1 MGNMVL
7 LCYVCLDHKPVPLS
21 LFMTHPLVFKM
32 KTTTS
37 AINETGTSYPS
48 RAQQKQEL
56 LALPWHLTS
65 AQNFSEIS
73 ADQFI
78 VFSSVLWTIV
88 CFVIILFC
96 PLYPLYFDLQL
107 LLTSLLSSVFFY
119 LRKGNSGSLYKHNA
133 LYPHRNRH

>member
-21 LFMTHPLVFKM
+21 SFMTYPLVFKM
-32 KTTTS
+32 NNTTG

-48 RAQQKQEL
+48 RAQEKQEL
-56 LALPWHLTS
+56 LALPGHLTS
-65 AQNFSEIS
+65 AQIFSGIN
-73 ADQFI
+73 AAQFL

-96 PLYPLYFDLQL
+96 PLHPLYFDLQL
-107 LLTSLLSSVFFY
+107 LITSLLSSVFFY
-119 LRKGNSGSLYKHNA
+119 L
-133 LYPHRNRH
+133 